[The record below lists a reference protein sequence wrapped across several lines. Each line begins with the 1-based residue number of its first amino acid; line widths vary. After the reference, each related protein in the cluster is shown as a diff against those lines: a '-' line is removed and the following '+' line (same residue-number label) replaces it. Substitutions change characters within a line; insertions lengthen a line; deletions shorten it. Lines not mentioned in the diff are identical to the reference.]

1 VIGPLSLCAF
11 STAASPSSPSLSAR
25 FRPMRSTLPFT
36 ISTCLIIAGLLAG
49 CGGEAE
55 PTETAKPKDP
65 STDASP
71 AACLDAQFTA
81 SDAEPVDR
89 IRVRNVPSSM
99 GDSLFV
105 KVVGST
111 DSLRTLAPA
120 RRVDSTR
127 AEVQVP
133 IHPAFRVE
141 GGDVEMT
148 LSNGRVD
155 CPSIEFTI
163 APLERADGETGAV
176 LDTGRVLA
184 QAHARHFGVD
194 EKALRSAPI
203 DRLPGPV
210 IPMALAF
217 RAMETLRTDSSA
229 QSMDTLDVAVL
240 DAILAKGRAQT
251 VLSAQ
256 LNRIRA
262 TEPIVSP
269 SAVTGHSGDK
279 QASPFQLA
287 SLPDRTPDR
296 ADARTARFTAGSLP
310 PARPVTRAATQTY
323 QCPDEAPVRPPD
335 GLIHCV
341 NSLVRVDP
349 PDIPVTTPEQMSNL
363 MSMSLRGEISLSE
376 GVVEHLDRAI
386 ATLDASTAA
395 YGWATAS
402 MPTPQAKKWS
412 AALGSTMFGQAV
424 YLKIIK
430 LMRQAESQ
438 TLPRHIAEMSARMN
452 PAVYDEDDDR
462 TGRIQDIRLRVV
474 SKGWKLDRTLMSMAM
489 STMDIDWVKGMSF
502 ELKQL
507 GVPDIAL
514 PSGNEPIN
522 ELFSTL
528 FGEAVNDRA
537 TKDGE
542 STGLLA
548 CVPSQSYT
556 VSVWDTGWNNTRI
569 VDGAS
574 VKAVDWYTYKPVTVG
589 ETRFKI
595 SLAAP
600 SYGDVRFAGQGAHVC
615 PVVKVEPIDVK
626 VSPVRA
632 TVQAGQTVTLNAV
645 VEHAQDPSLEW
656 EVVRGDASWQRTG
669 RHRSDP
675 QREEVEVTMPDPM
688 EGTVVVKARS
698 TADRSHLLTASKE
711 RSGEAHLGDGPEQ
724 IAGLCDPDV
733 MVDAVNE
740 DASTGPVMNPEY
752 LDSRG
757 TRTPNPVRVNV
768 SGLGMTGG
776 VACSHHVG
784 VIGEEGAKMAG
795 LITRGEA
802 NAGIQ
807 ARVEAMEG
815 MAENLDSLQASGKL
829 SGQAMGD
836 AGQRLEEATTPSG
849 GRLDDVLFQIYSP
862 TAVIWQTG
870 SLDDP
875 RAVAHGGKAGWAPN
889 ASFLLNIHLPETRP
903 ADLQTGKTYAAR
915 AVAGEVEASGVVPTL
930 GGFYSRWNGQVI
942 DTPECPGADGEREE
956 VLQACRRAQQRMK
969 QLEKRIDAAG
979 ATAEGK
985 MNEALKDVP
994 EGFRPDVPV
1003 FSNMLERGV
1012 ADAVDCEIEARL
1024 RSFSGTIEEVS
1035 GTLSGTVT
1043 ITEITETEV
1052 VGTFALRGSGT
1063 KSIATHEPV
1072 ACREQ
1077 PGIITGTRRRT
1088 DTQQGPISVSGE
1100 VRAPNVEGGQF
1111 RVTMTTVEV
1120 DLNR

>member
-1 VIGPLSLCAF
+1 
-11 STAASPSSPSLSAR
+11 
-25 FRPMRSTLPFT
+25 MRSTLT
-36 ISTCLIIAGLLAG
+36 CAISTLLIIAGLLAG
-49 CGGEAE
+49 CGGDDEPAE
-55 PTETAKPKDP
+55 
-65 STDASP
+65 SVASDEGPP
-71 AACLDAQFTA
+71 AGSAPACLDAQFA
-81 SDAEPVDR
+81 RSSAEPVDR
-89 IRVRNVPSSM
+89 VRVRNVPMVM

-105 KVVGST
+105 RVVASD
-111 DSLRTLAPA
+111 DSLGTLAPA
-120 RRVDSTR
+120 RRVDSTT

-141 GGDVEMT
+141 GGEVQMT

-163 APLERADGETGAV
+163 DPLERAQGETAAV

-194 EKALRSAPI
+194 ETALRSAPI

-210 IPMALAF
+210 IPMAVAF
-217 RAMETLRTDSSA
+217 RAMETLRTDSLGQA
-229 QSMDTLDVAVL
+229 MDTLDVAVL
-240 DAILAKGRAQT
+240 DAILAKGRARA

-256 LNRIRA
+256 LDQIRA
-262 TEPIVSP
+262 TEPVVS
-269 SAVTGHSGDK
+269 SSSLTGHDRRAN
-279 QASPFQLA
+279 ASPFTLA
-287 SLPDRTPDR
+287 SL
-296 ADARTARFTAGSLP
+296 AGRGSP
-310 PARPVTRAATQTY
+310 PAVAPAARRVPASPSPTRPLSRAATQTDL
-323 QCPDEAPVRPPD
+323 CPDEAAVKPPD
-335 GLIHCV
+335 DLVHCA
-341 NSLVRVDP
+341 NSLVRIDP
-349 PDIPVTTPEQMSNL
+349 PTIPVTTPEQMSNL
-363 MSMSLRGEISLSE
+363 MGTSLRGELSLSE

-430 LMRQAESQ
+430 LMREAESK

-452 PAVYDEDDDR
+452 PAVYDEDDDQ
-462 TGRIQDIRLRVV
+462 TGRIQDVRLRVV
-474 SKGWKLDRTLMSMAM
+474 SKGWKLDRTLIAAAL
-489 STMDIDWVKGMSF
+489 STVDIDWVKGISLQMK
-502 ELKQL
+502 EM

-514 PSGNEPIN
+514 ASDSAPIN
-522 ELFSTL
+522 ALFGTL
-528 FGEAVNDRA
+528 FGEAVNEGAR
-537 TKDGE
+537 KNGE

-556 VSVWDTGWNNTRI
+556 VSVWDQGWNNTRI

-574 VKAVDWYTYKPVTVG
+574 VETVDWYTYKPVNVG
-589 ETRFKI
+589 ETQFKI

-600 SYGDVRFAGQGAHVC
+600 SYDDVRFAGQGAHVC
-615 PVVKVEPIDVK
+615 PVVKVEPIDVS
-626 VSPVRA
+626 VSPARA
-632 TVQAGQTVTLNAV
+632 SVQAGQTVTLNAFV
-645 VEHAQDPSLEW
+645 DHAQDPSLEW
-656 EVVRGDASWQRTG
+656 EVVRGDASWHRTG
-669 RHRSDP
+669 RHRSNP
-675 QREEVEVTMPDPM
+675 TREEVEVTMPDPM

-698 TADRSHLLTASKE
+698 TADRSHLLSASKE

-757 TRTPNPVRVNV
+757 TQTPHPVRLNV

-795 LITRGEA
+795 IITRGEA

-815 MAENLDSLQASGKL
+815 IAENLDSLQASGEL

-836 AGQRLEEATTPSG
+836 AGQRLEEASTPSG
-849 GRLDDVLFQIYSP
+849 GRLDDVVFQIYSP

-875 RAVAHGGKAGWAPN
+875 RAVAHGGSAGWAPN

-903 ADLQTGKTYAAR
+903 ADLEPGKTYAAR
-915 AVAGEVEASGVVPTL
+915 AVAGEAEMAGVVPTL
-930 GGFYSRWNGQVI
+930 GGLYSRWNGQVI

-994 EGFRPDVPV
+994 EGFRPDVPA
-1003 FSNMLERGV
+1003 FSNMLERGL
-1012 ADAVDCEIEARL
+1012 AEAVDCEIEAGL
-1024 RSFSGTIEEVS
+1024 RSFNGTIEEIS

-1043 ITEITETEV
+1043 ITEITDTEV
-1052 VGTFALRGSGT
+1052 LGTFALRGSGT
-1063 KSIATHEPV
+1063 RTMATYEPV
-1072 ACREQ
+1072 ACREE

-1088 DTQQGPISVSGE
+1088 DTQRGPISVSGE

-1120 DLNR
+1120 DPKR